1 MAKNKSRR
9 FLERALV
16 MPEDLSPWR
25 TIVLR
30 VGLIIL
36 LILFLTILLWLDRE
50 GLQDHADG
58 EITISDILYFTMV
71 TITTVGY
78 GDIVPVTPRARL
90 FDAFVITPIRMFIWV
105 LFLGT
110 AYQLAL
116 KQFAEGY
123 RMAKVRAS
131 LDQHVVIC
139 GIGHTGLATI
149 KELLA
154 KGMSPEQILAIDIRD
169 DRVHAA
175 VELGVFAIRG
185 DASKE
190 STLRDAVLEKAKA
203 IIITSGR
210 DDTNTLALLTVRH
223 ICPNLRALVSAKEE
237 ENVKLLR
244 QAGANTIITPAT
256 FGGSMLASAVHQTH
270 LARYMEDLLT
280 SGGRVDLIEE
290 EVRPED
296 VGKSTLDFL
305 PNVVLRI
312 YRNGQML
319 SLDEFR
325 RNERVKEGDV
335 VMLLRHHHAE
345 GQASKSAQ
353 A

>member
-1 MAKNKSRR
+1 MAKKKSHPL
-9 FLERALV
+9 LERVLV

-25 TIVLR
+25 TIAIR
-30 VGLIIL
+30 IGFIGI
-36 LILFLTILLWLDRE
+36 LILFLISFLWIDRE
-50 GLQDHADG
+50 GLQDHTDG
-58 EITISDILYFTMV
+58 HVTFIDVIYFTMV

-78 GDIVPVTPRARL
+78 GDIVPITPRARL
-90 FDAFVITPIRMFIWV
+90 FDAFVITPIRMFIWM

-110 AYQLAL
+110 AYQLAF

-123 RMAKVRAS
+123 RMAKVKAS
-131 LDQHVVIC
+131 LEQHVVVC

-149 KELLA
+149 RELLA
-154 KGMSPEQILAIDIRD
+154 KGTGPEKILAIDLRD
-169 DRVHAA
+169 DRVRAA

-185 DASKE
+185 DASHE
-190 STLRDAVLEKAKA
+190 ATLRDAVLDKAKA

-210 DDTNTLALLTVRH
+210 DDTNTLTLLTVRNM
-223 ICPNLRALVSAKEE
+223 CPSLRALVSAKEE

-256 FGGSMLASAVHQTH
+256 FGGSMLASAVDHTH

-290 EVRPED
+290 EVRPND

-312 YRNGQML
+312 YRKGKML

-325 RNERVKEGDV
+325 RNERVKEGDMM
-335 VMLLRHHHAE
+335 MLLKHHHTE
-345 GQASKSAQ
+345 DHFE
-353 A
+353 

>member
-1 MAKNKSRR
+1 MAKKRSHPL
-9 FLERALV
+9 LERVLV

-25 TIVLR
+25 TIALR
-30 VGLIIL
+30 MGFIGI
-36 LILFLTILLWLDRE
+36 LILFLVSFLWIDRE
-50 GLQDHADG
+50 GLQDHIDG
-58 EITISDILYFTMV
+58 HVTFIDIIYFTMV

-78 GDIVPVTPRARL
+78 GDIVPITPRARL
-90 FDAFVITPIRMFIWV
+90 FDALVITPIRMFIWM

-123 RMAKVRAS
+123 RMAKVKAS
-131 LDQHVVIC
+131 LDQHVVVC

-149 KELLA
+149 RELLA
-154 KGMSPEQILAIDIRD
+154 KGTSPENILAIDLRD

-175 VELGVFAIRG
+175 VTLGVFAIRG
-185 DASKE
+185 DASQE
-190 STLRDAVLEKAKA
+190 ATLRDAVLDKAKA

-210 DDTNTLALLTVRH
+210 DDTNTLTLLTVRNM
-223 ICPNLRALVSAKEE
+223 CPSLRALVSAKEE
-237 ENVKLLR
+237 ENVKVLR

-256 FGGSMLASAVHQTH
+256 FGGSMLASAVDHTH

-280 SGGRVDLIEE
+280 AGGKVDLLEE

-305 PNVVLRI
+305 PDVVLRI
-312 YRNGQML
+312 YRNGKML

-325 RNERVKEGDV
+325 RNERVKEGDI
-335 VMLLRHHHAE
+335 VMLLKHHHTE
-345 GQASKSAQ
+345 DSTV
-353 A
+353 

>member
-1 MAKNKSRR
+1 MVQKTSRPI
-9 FLERALV
+9 LESVLV

-25 TIVLR
+25 TIGIR
-30 VGLIIL
+30 IGLIIM
-36 LILFLTILLWLDRE
+36 LIAFLTTFLWMDRE
-50 GLQDHADG
+50 GLKDHADG
-58 EITISDILYFTMV
+58 VITFTDVIYFTMV

-78 GDIVPVTPRARL
+78 GDIVPTTTQARL
-90 FDAFVITPIRMFIWV
+90 FDAFVITPIRMFIWI

-131 LDQHVVIC
+131 LDQHVVVC
-139 GIGHTGLATI
+139 GIGYTGLATI

-154 KGMSPEQILAIDIRD
+154 KGTSPEQILAIDIRD
-169 DRVHAA
+169 ERVRAA
-175 VELGVFAIRG
+175 VELGVYAIRG

-190 STLRDAVLEKAKA
+190 ATLRDAVLDKAKA

-210 DDTNTLALLTVRH
+210 DDTNALTLLTVRN

-256 FGGSMLASAVHQTH
+256 FGGSMLASAVNQKH

-290 EVRPED
+290 QVKPED

-312 YRNGQML
+312 YRNGKML

-325 RNERVKEGDV
+325 GNERVKEGDM
-335 VMLLRHHHAE
+335 VMLLKHQHSE
-345 GQASKSAQ
+345 DQDS
-353 A
+353 

>member
-1 MAKNKSRR
+1 MASRKSRIL
-9 FLERALV
+9 LERVLV

-25 TIVLR
+25 TIAIR
-30 VGLIIL
+30 IGIIIIL
-36 LILFLTILLWLDRE
+36 LFFLTCYLWIDRE
-50 GLQDHADG
+50 GLKDQADG
-58 EITISDILYFTMV
+58 QITFSDVMYFTMV

-78 GDIVPVTPRARL
+78 GDIVPITSRARL
-90 FDAFVITPIRMFIWV
+90 FDAFVITPIRMFIWI

-123 RMAKVRAS
+123 RMAKVKAS
-131 LDQHVVIC
+131 LEQHVVIC

-149 KELLA
+149 RELLA
-154 KGMSPEQILAIDIRD
+154 KGTNAEQILAIDLRD
-169 DRVHAA
+169 DRVRAA

-185 DASKE
+185 DASQE
-190 STLRDAVLEKAKA
+190 ATLRDAVLHKAKA

-210 DDTNTLALLTVRH
+210 DDTNTLTLLTVRNM
-223 ICPNLRALVSAKEE
+223 CPNLRALVSAKEE

-256 FGGSMLASAVHQTH
+256 FGGSMLASAVDHIH

-280 SGGRVDLIEE
+280 SGGRVDLLEE

-312 YRNGQML
+312 YRKGKML

-325 RNERVKEGDV
+325 RNERVKEGDM
-335 VMLLRHHHAE
+335 VMLLKHHHSE
-345 GQASKSAQ
+345 EVSS
-353 A
+353 

>member
-1 MAKNKSRR
+1 
-9 FLERALV
+9 V
-16 MPEDLSPWR
+16 
-25 TIVLR
+25 
-30 VGLIIL
+30 
-36 LILFLTILLWLDRE
+36 
-50 GLQDHADG
+50 
-58 EITISDILYFTMV
+58 LYFTMV

-78 GDIVPVTPRARL
+78 GDIVPITPRARL

-123 RMAKVRAS
+123 RMAKVKAG
-131 LDQHVVIC
+131 LDQHVVVC

-149 KELLA
+149 KELLV
-154 KGMSPEQILAIDIRD
+154 KGMNPEQILAIDLRD
-169 DRVHAA
+169 DRVRSA

-185 DASKE
+185 DASQE
-190 STLRDAVLEKAKA
+190 ATLRDAVLEKAKA
-203 IIITSGR
+203 IVITSGR
-210 DDTNTLALLTVRH
+210 DDTNTLMLLTVRNLW
-223 ICPNLRALVSAKEE
+223 PNLRALVSAKEE

-256 FGGSMLASAVHQTH
+256 FGGSMLASAVNQIH

-290 EVRPED
+290 QVRSED

-305 PNVVLRI
+305 PDVVLRI
-312 YRNGQML
+312 YRKGHLL

-325 RNERVKEGDV
+325 KNERVKEGDI
-335 VMLLRHHHAE
+335 VMLLRHHQSEDRH
-345 GQASKSAQ
+345 S
-353 A
+353 